1 MAADRVVVVV
11 LDEPDKQLV
20 RRLVAALD
28 QLERDGGEGP
38 LLAHTTR
45 LLLATRCVGVAAA
58 LEAIEA
64 SISLGADDITDE
76 QAFGIMRQMAMRH
89 VSGVAG

>member
-1 MAADRVVVVV
+1 MAADRVVVV

-28 QLERDGGEGP
+28 QLERDGGDGP
-38 LLAHTTR
+38 MLAHTTR
-45 LLLATRCVGVAAA
+45 LLLATRCCSVADA

-64 SISLGADDITDE
+64 SRSLGADDITDE
-76 QAFGIMRQMAMRH
+76 QALGIMRQMAKRH
-89 VSGVAG
+89 VAGVPG